1 MNEFLSSKYW
11 FAMVFV
17 VLVACFGCGQGERP
31 PVIEPVSEPAQG
43 AEDAEE
49 ASDLRDSELSSVEI
63 LDSVIQRYAEA
74 KSYQDKA
81 VLYLSYQLEGRQTQ
95 EPQRWSTVW
104 ERGGKYAGALFN
116 GKVAANGG
124 ILSCYIFDIESENL
138 DNQHL
143 LMDFQNSV
151 PFNELFSDSIA
162 KYFLGGYSDLPL
174 DESKLD
180 GWPRLIPPPLSLL
193 TPQLSNQWIQL
204 SEQSVRLANQEID
217 GRSCFVVRS
226 LSDGMTADLWID
238 RETLIIHQISLPL
251 KLLVGEVVTSPEIR
265 DVELLAKFHDAV
277 FDVPIP
283 ADRFAIEDR
292 GDATPLGKFVAL
304 PEAIPSRLIGQV
316 VPSFQLVG
324 EQKVPISS
332 EQFRGKVTAILW
344 LAGLSS
350 YSSVRNFDMLA
361 GDLSNKPF
369 QFGVVYSDADVNQ
382 AGSLVVVDELA
393 AYTDVKNVDFYFDSL
408 TKANKLFQMNVV
420 PSVIVLDE
428 NMRLQFAVPIEN
440 DNWER
445 DLKAAMLR
453 VGDGENVS
461 EEMRQSYGRFIDS
474 YRQQL
479 RAVSAQKLL
488 DQIEGN

>member
-1 MNEFLSSKYW
+1 M
-11 FAMVFV
+11 
-17 VLVACFGCGQGERP
+17 
-31 PVIEPVSEPAQG
+31 
-43 AEDAEE
+43 
-49 ASDLRDSELSSVEI
+49 SSVEI

-143 LMDFQNSV
+143 LMDFQNSI

-204 SEQSVRLANQEID
+204 SEQSVRLANQEVD

-238 RETLIIHQISLPL
+238 RETLIIHQI
-251 KLLVGEVVTSPEIR
+251 
-265 DVELLAKFHDAV
+265 
-277 FDVPIP
+277 
-283 ADRFAIEDR
+283 
-292 GDATPLGKFVAL
+292 
-304 PEAIPSRLIGQV
+304 
-316 VPSFQLVG
+316 
-324 EQKVPISS
+324 
-332 EQFRGKVTAILW
+332 
-344 LAGLSS
+344 
-350 YSSVRNFDMLA
+350 
-361 GDLSNKPF
+361 
-369 QFGVVYSDADVNQ
+369 
-382 AGSLVVVDELA
+382 
-393 AYTDVKNVDFYFDSL
+393 
-408 TKANKLFQMNVV
+408 
-420 PSVIVLDE
+420 
-428 NMRLQFAVPIEN
+428 
-440 DNWER
+440 
-445 DLKAAMLR
+445 
-453 VGDGENVS
+453 
-461 EEMRQSYGRFIDS
+461 
-474 YRQQL
+474 
-479 RAVSAQKLL
+479 
-488 DQIEGN
+488 